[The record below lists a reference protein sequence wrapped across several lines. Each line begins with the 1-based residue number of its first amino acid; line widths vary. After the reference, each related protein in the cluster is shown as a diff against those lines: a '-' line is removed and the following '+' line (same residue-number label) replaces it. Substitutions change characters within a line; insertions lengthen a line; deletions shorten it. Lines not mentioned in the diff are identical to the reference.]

1 MRTQVRCEE
10 WLHSEHVMVR
20 FARFILPHAAH
31 TISSLAVAPWL
42 GGSAGSTRMPASM
55 QRRIRQG
62 AQVVRLPRVS
72 RQLPPREQAVGEGLV
87 MLCRRKNS
95 RHGRHEETPFL
106 ALVAAL
112 SPHTTQPVW

>member
-1 MRTQVRCEE
+1 
-10 WLHSEHVMVR
+10 
-20 FARFILPHAAH
+20 
-31 TISSLAVAPWL
+31 
-42 GGSAGSTRMPASM
+42 MPASM

-112 SPHTTQPVW
+112 SPHTTQPVWLLAWLARREGTAVAMLVTGMPITVT